1 MKFQLVDKI
10 ESIEPGKKIVTTKAL
25 SLAEEYLADHFP
37 TFPVMPGV
45 LMLESLTQA
54 GAWLVRVH
62 QDFAKSIVVLGSARN
77 VRYANFV
84 QPGQVLRCE
93 VEAVSIGEDFAKLK
107 GEGFVDGKSTV
118 SARIELKCFNLVD
131 RGQPASVDEAMVAD
145 LRREFGLVG
154 GPAALAAA
162 GAASGGITTA

>member
-10 ESIEPGKKIVTTKAL
+10 ESIVPGKKIVTTKVL

-37 TFPVMPGV
+37 IFPVMPGV

-54 GAWLVRVH
+54 AAWLVRLE
-62 QDFAKSIVVLGSARN
+62 QNFSKSIVVLSVARN

-84 QPGQVLRCE
+84 APGQVLRCE
-93 VEAVSIGEDFAKLK
+93 VELVSFDGHIAKLK
-107 GEGFVDGKSTV
+107 GNGFVGDKPTV
-118 SARIELKCFNLVD
+118 SVVRLELDSFNLAD
-131 RGQPASVDEAMVAD
+131 RGHPAAAD
-145 LRREFGLVG
+145 QEIIAGLKREFDLCG

-162 GAASGGITTA
+162 AMC